1 MEEMKTSSSSDL
13 RIGIVYGSYR
23 PQRKG
28 VRAARFALKQ
38 LAKRAEVI
46 FFDAL
51 EIDLP
56 ILSKMH
62 KEYEEGKAPEN
73 LESTSQLLKSC
84 DGYCFVVGEYNHGLQ
99 PGLKNFIDHFQKEY
113 FFKPAGILSYSAGS
127 FGGVRSGI
135 HARVVLGELGMV
147 TISTIQPIPKI
158 GGALSE
164 DGEPK
169 DEKMIERFDR
179 FSDELIWYASALK
192 TARDEGTPY

>member
-1 MEEMKTSSSSDL
+1 MKTSSSSDIK
-13 RIGIVYGSYR
+13 IGVIYGSYR
-23 PQRKG
+23 TQRQG
-28 VRAARFALKQ
+28 IRAARFAEKQ
-38 LAKRAEVI
+38 LAKRAEVV
-46 FFDAL
+46 FFDAMD
-51 EIDLP
+51 IDLP

-99 PGLKNFIDHFQKEY
+99 PGLKNFLDHFQKEY

-127 FGGVRSGI
+127 FGGVRSAV

-158 GGALSE
+158 GSTLHE
-164 DGEPK
+164 DGEPE
-169 DEKMIERFDR
+169 DEKLIERFDR
-179 FSDELIWYASALK
+179 FADELIWYAKALK
-192 TARDEGTPY
+192 SARKEGVPY